1 MQQKC
6 WPSQDQPWKLSHSQF
21 ELGHVEK
28 IIVMKRLAGPPGL
41 DEE

>member
-1 MQQKC
+1 MRWKC
-6 WPSQDQPWKLSHSQF
+6 WPSKDQPWKLSNSQF

-28 IIVMKRLAGPPGL
+28 IIVVKGLAGPPSL